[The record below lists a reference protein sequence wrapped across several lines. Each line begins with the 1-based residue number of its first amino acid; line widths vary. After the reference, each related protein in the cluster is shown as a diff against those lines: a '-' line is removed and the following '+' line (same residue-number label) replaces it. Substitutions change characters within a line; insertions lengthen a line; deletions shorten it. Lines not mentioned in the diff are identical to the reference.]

1 MTDEL
6 KRQLADALW
15 NIANILRGSMDA
27 DDFRDYMLC
36 FIFLRY
42 ISNDYEKKAQEF
54 LETEQPLVE
63 WYRENSQDVD
73 FFEEEMR
80 RISYYI
86 IKPEYLW
93 SHIVTVAKRDGVIT
107 PKAEV
112 GATKLLPD
120 LSAGDSINQTTVVT
134 PSDEKNTNQSE
145 HSVNSGE
152 LPTLLQKS
160 FRHIEH
166 ESFAQNFNGLFSE
179 INLSSDKL
187 GKTYADR
194 NKMLCKII
202 TEIEKGFNGFQ
213 LNSDI
218 IGDAYEVLLDKFA
231 SNSGKQAGEFY
242 TPQSISKIL
251 SKLVTLDSQNP
262 QVEHKHKLGK
272 ILDFACGSGSLLL
285 NVRKI
290 MGSSEAIGM
299 IYGQEKNI
307 TTYNLARM
315 NMLLHG
321 LKPSQFEI
329 FHGDTLTNDW
339 DLFNTSN
346 PTAKPQFD
354 AIVANPPFSYKWD
367 RQDELDDFRFNNY
380 GLAPRSAAD
389 FAFLLHGL
397 HYLKDDGTMAIIMPH
412 GVLFRGG
419 AEGKIRQKLLKDRN
433 IDAVIGLPANLFY
446 STGIPVCI
454 IVLKKCCPQD
464 DILFINAIE
473 HYQSNKRQN
482 TLRDIDVEKIID
494 TYRYRK
500 EEHRYSRK
508 VLPDEIQSNDY
519 NLNIARYIDMS
530 IEEENIDLVTITQEL
545 NELSQQIEINKAEFN
560 KFLIELELPTF
571 R

>member
-6 KRQLADALW
+6 KRQLAEALW
-15 NIANILRGSMDA
+15 NVANILRGSMDA

-54 LETEQPLVE
+54 LETEQALVE
-63 WYRENSQDVD
+63 WYADNSQDID
-73 FFEEEMR
+73 LFEEEMR

-93 SHIVTVAKRDGVIT
+93 SHIVAAAKRDGIINPKTEVNDAKLLSNLT
-107 PKAEV
+107 TAKAE
-112 GATKLLPD
+112 TQL
-120 LSAGDSINQTTVVT
+120 TTII
-134 PSDEKNTNQSE
+134 SSGGNSSNQSGAAAGG
-145 HSVNSGE
+145 GE

-202 TEIEKGFNGFQ
+202 TEIEKGFNGFE

-242 TPQSISKIL
+242 TPQSISNIL

-272 ILDFACGSGSLLL
+272 VLDFACGSGSLLL

-307 TTYNLARM
+307 TAYNLARM

-321 LKPSQFEI
+321 LSPSQFEI
-329 FHGDTLTNDW
+329 FHGDTLINEW
-339 DLFNTSN
+339 EMFNTIN
-346 PTAKPQFD
+346 PITKPQFD

-397 HYLKDDGTMAIIMPH
+397 HFLKDDGTMAIIMPH

-419 AEGKIRQKLLKDRN
+419 TEGKIRQKLLKDRN

-464 DILFINAIE
+464 NILFINAIE

-500 EEHRYSRK
+500 EELRYSRK
-508 VLPDEIQSNDY
+508 VLPDEIQANDY
-519 NLNIARYIDMS
+519 NLNIARYINMS
-530 IEEENIDLVTITQEL
+530 IEEEKIDLDATAREL
-545 NELSQQIEINKAEFN
+545 NDLTIQIERNKAEFN
-560 KFLIELELPTF
+560 KFLAELSLVQLN
-571 R
+571 